1 MKRNNPHDK
10 FFKETFSNKEEAI
23 DLLRNALP
31 KQILKNVD
39 LNTLRLDNTS
49 YVDEKLKESFS
60 DLVFDCKYQGETDIK
75 ISILIEHKSY
85 APDYPHIQLLKYMI
99 NVWEANIKQK
109 QTLIPVI
116 PVIFYHGKQKWKSR
130 KFSDY
135 FKGIDRNIEIFL
147 PSFNYLLT
155 DLSSFSEKEIRDLYK
170 AMTVQISLLL
180 MKGIFNEEQFEKN
193 IFRIFTGIDLLAK
206 TERGEKFLTSTMM
219 YMYYSTEIEP
229 DTISK
234 ILTKVSTKGGEIAMT
249 TAMKLRRK
257 GMQEGMQKG
266 KSEKAIE
273 IAKKMLPKMSIK
285 DISDL
290 TGLPKEE
297 IIKIKRSML
306 LDQKKTDV
314 EN

>member
-1 MKRNNPHDK
+1 
-10 FFKETFSNKEEAI
+10 
-23 DLLRNALP
+23 
-31 KQILKNVD
+31 
-39 LNTLRLDNTS
+39 
-49 YVDEKLKESFS
+49 
-60 DLVFDCKYQGETDIK
+60 
-75 ISILIEHKSY
+75 
-85 APDYPHIQLLKYMI
+85 MI

-135 FKGIDRNIEIFL
+135 FKGIDQNIELFL

-155 DLSSFSEKEIRDLYK
+155 DLSSLSEIEIRDLYK

-180 MKGIFNEEQFEKN
+180 MKSIFDEERFEKN
-193 IFRIFTGIDLLAK
+193 IFRFFTGIDLFAE

-229 DTISK
+229 DIISK
-234 ILTKVSTKGGEIAMT
+234 ILTEVSTKGGEIAMT
-249 TAMKLRRK
+249 TAMKLRQK
-257 GMQEGMQKG
+257 GIQEGIQEGMQKG
-266 KSEKAIE
+266 KNEKAIE

-285 DISDL
+285 DISEL

-297 IIKIKRSML
+297 IIEIKRSMRL
-306 LDQKKTDV
+306 EQKKTDL
-314 EN
+314 ED